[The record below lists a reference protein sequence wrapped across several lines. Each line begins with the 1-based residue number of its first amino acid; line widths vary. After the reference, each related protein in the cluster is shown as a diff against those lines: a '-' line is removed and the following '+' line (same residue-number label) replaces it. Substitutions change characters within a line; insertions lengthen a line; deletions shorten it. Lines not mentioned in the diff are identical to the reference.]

1 MKTTMTKVLLG
12 LAFVGALSSCDKKAD
27 REAIPDNPG
36 NFIIAVTPTA
46 ITGVAD
52 YLLTANSLDTGAV
65 SIVGNGTEQDG
76 TYRYYMTAN
85 NKFYSMLYGQGSPGA
100 VTVYNINEGNLNKL
114 NDFTSATVHAFAQVN
129 DDVLMVR
136 VPRSVAAAGTPT
148 VYEWYR
154 ISTETNQEVAK
165 GTADAIIPTGT
176 GEIAHLSW
184 IKQVGNKVF
193 APFFSIADRNFY
205 TNAEDNAG
213 IAVFSYPDMTYEKT
227 IWDDR
232 TSFIGRYF
240 TDGLGLVE
248 NGDCYAFSTSV
259 AMTADDDP
267 STTNVVE
274 GKLISTKPSAITRI
288 KAGATEFDQ
297 NYYFNF
303 EEASNGYL
311 ITNWL
316 YIGQDKFIANIDPKS
331 AKNRYSDGKRLAI
344 VDVINKTV
352 TPVTGFPDAES
363 ISKVTDTNF
372 SPKDG
377 KTRYVGVNLTDGS
390 AYVYKIDASTAK
402 ATRGLKVEGG
412 TLTAIQYLD

>member
-1 MKTTMTKVLLG
+1 MKTTITKMLIITAFAGVLT
-12 LAFVGALSSCDKKAD
+12 SCKKDKVS
-27 REAIPDNPG
+27 IPENPG
-36 NFIIAVTPTA
+36 NYIIAVSPTA
-46 ITGVAD
+46 VASKAD
-52 YLLTANSLDTGAV
+52 YLLTSSSLDAG
-65 SIVGNGTEQDG
+65 SISIIGNGVEQEG
-76 TYRYYMTAN
+76 LYRYYMTAN

-100 VTVYNINEGNLNKL
+100 VTVYGINNGKLNML

-136 VPRSVAAAGTPT
+136 VPRRIAAEGTPT

-154 ISTETNQEVAK
+154 ISTETDREIAK
-165 GTADAIIPTGT
+165 GTADAIIPSGN

-193 APFFSIADRNFY
+193 APYFSIYNNSFFTKYPD
-205 TNAEDNAG
+205 EAG

-227 IWDDR
+227 IRDTR

-259 AMTADDDP
+259 AMDGTSSADAVI
-267 STTNVVE
+267 T
-274 GKLISTKPSAITRI
+274 STKPSAITRI
-288 KAGATEFDQ
+288 KAGTTEFDQ
-297 NYYFNF
+297 SYFFNF
-303 EEASNGYL
+303 EEVSKGYV
-311 ITNWL
+311 ITNWF
-316 YIGQDKFIANIDPKS
+316 YIGQNKFIANIEPVATKG
-331 AKNRYSDGKRLAI
+331 RYVVGKRLAI

-352 TPVTGFPDAES
+352 TGVTGFADPGT
-363 ISKVTDTNF
+363 ISDVTDTNY

-377 KTRYVGVNLTDGS
+377 KTGYIGVNLTDGTS
-390 AYVYKIDASTAK
+390 YVYKIDANTAT

-412 TLTAIQYLD
+412 LITAIQHLK